1 MTQCPPAAIGQRDET
16 SDGLDCKP
24 QRRVLARGERTTGT
38 HREVTSKGLRS
49 GQVACRW
56 APDPRAVLRRRLG
69 RGRFD
74 PAGET
79 LPAARSAASRTVR
92 ALSIVVA
99 LMSMGAFVQDA
110 QAQVTVFPLPGARYA
125 MPTTQ
130 ITFRGVSPGE
140 IGGVRVVGSKSG
152 VHSGTL
158 RAHSDGAGASFLAAE
173 PFTPGETVTVTT
185 AVSVLG
191 GSNGSFSF
199 GIATPASPIAPAP
212 LPRAPAGSTGV
223 QRFHSRPDLV
233 PPSVTVTNNS
243 APPSAGDIF
252 LAPQFGP
259 VQDGPMIVDPSGQV
273 VWFDPTTLSSK
284 LLTTDFRVQNL
295 YGQPVLT
302 WWQGYTNSG
311 SGRGEGVIFD
321 RNYRLLKI
329 VRAGNGLQMDLH
341 EFLVTPQGQAY
352 VIAAA
357 PVRLAGWA
365 RPAMDSIVQEIDI
378 RTGLVMFSWDALD
391 HVSLSESYLFGS
403 RQPGHILDPYH
414 VNSIALDHDG
424 NLIISARNTST
435 IYKVDHSTG
444 NVIWRL
450 GGKRSSFKMG
460 PGTRTAFQ
468 HNATVQPDG
477 TITIF
482 DDGGGPPRV
491 HTASRGIRIALDTA
505 TMTATLVGQYSHR
518 PATAAAFEGGV
529 QALGGGETFVGW
541 GQQPYFSEYDASG
554 RQDYDAR
561 FTAYTSSYR
570 AYRFPWDGQPTTKPA
585 LAISTGTDGTI
596 TPYVSWNGATS
607 VAGWRV
613 LAGPGAASLAPVR
626 QIPKRGF
633 ESAIPVH
640 SGEPYFAVQ
649 ALSSS
654 GRVVSS
660 SRTTAAP
667 AHLAIY
673 GRSAFIA
680 PGGMGGLPVSCLAK
694 RTCSASTSV
703 WSGHRL
709 LARSGR
715 ERLAAGSGGI
725 LYFRLSPVAR
735 KLLKHARGGRLPV
748 QVTVRDRSGIKT
760 TARLSLI
767 AFHTSGGGPRRDL
780 RSSRTLRITGAT
792 DFVSARGVGGV
803 LTACL
808 TTTTCDVRMTVSAG
822 GNVIA
827 RTGRE
832 SIGADE
838 LGYVMFRLTPA
849 GRSMLV
855 QAAGGQLAAHVTIA
869 DNRTTTTGDIALVA
883 FR

>member
-1 MTQCPPAAIGQRDET
+1 MTQCPAAAVGQRDET
-16 SDGLDCKP
+16 SDGLDCKL
-24 QRRVLARGERTTGT
+24 QRRALARGERTTGT
-38 HREVTSKGLRS
+38 HREVTSKRLRS
-49 GQVACRW
+49 GQVASRR
-56 APDPRAVLRRRLG
+56 APDPRAVPRPRLG

-79 LPAARSAASRTVR
+79 LPAARGAVSRTVR
-92 ALSIVVA
+92 ALLIVVA
-99 LMSMGAFVQDA
+99 LMSTGAFVQDA
-110 QAQVTVFPLPGARYA
+110 HAQVTVSPLPGARYA

-130 ITFRGVSPGE
+130 ITFRGVSPGA

-185 AVSVLG
+185 GLSVLG

-233 PPSVTVTNNS
+233 PPSVTVTENS

-259 VQDGPMIVDPSGQV
+259 VQDGPMIVDPSGNL
-273 VWFDPTTLSSK
+273 VWFDPTALSSK

-365 RPAMDSIVQEIDI
+365 RPVMDSIVQEIDI

-391 HVSLSESYLFGS
+391 HVSPSESYLFGS

-435 IYKVDHSTG
+435 VYKVDHSTG

-491 HTASRGIRIALDTA
+491 HPASRGIRIALDNA
-505 TMTATLVGQYSHR
+505 TMTATLVRQYSHR

-541 GQQPYFSEYDASG
+541 ASSRTSPSTTQAVGRTTTRASPPTPPATARTASRGMGSRRRSRRSRSAPGQTERSHRTSAGTAPRRLPDGGCSQ
-554 RQDYDAR
+554 AR
-561 FTAYTSSYR
+561 A
-570 AYRFPWDGQPTTKPA
+570 W
-585 LAISTGTDGTI
+585 IH
-596 TPYVSWNGATS
+596 W
-607 VAGWRV
+607 
-613 LAGPGAASLAPVR
+613 APVR
-626 QIPKRGF
+626 RIRSTGSSRRSRCTAASRTSRCRRCRAAGACSRARARPRRRRILRSTGEARSSLPAAWAVF
-633 ESAIPVH
+633 RSAAYR
-640 SGEPYFAVQ
+640 SGPA
-649 ALSSS
+649 APAPAC
-654 GRVVSS
+654 GRVTGCLPAAVANGLPRGPGPSSTSGSRRPPADS
-660 SRTTAAP
+660 SRTRP
-667 AHLAIY
+667 EDDS
-673 GRSAFIA
+673 R
-680 PGGMGGLPVSCLAK
+680 
-694 RTCSASTSV
+694 
-703 WSGHRL
+703 
-709 LARSGR
+709 
-715 ERLAAGSGGI
+715 
-725 LYFRLSPVAR
+725 FR
-735 KLLKHARGGRLPV
+735 
-748 QVTVRDRSGIKT
+748 
-760 TARLSLI
+760 
-767 AFHTSGGGPRRDL
+767 
-780 RSSRTLRITGAT
+780 
-792 DFVSARGVGGV
+792 
-803 LTACL
+803 
-808 TTTTCDVRMTVSAG
+808 
-822 GNVIA
+822 
-827 RTGRE
+827 
-832 SIGADE
+832 
-838 LGYVMFRLTPA
+838 
-849 GRSMLV
+849 
-855 QAAGGQLAAHVTIA
+855 
-869 DNRTTTTGDIALVA
+869 
-883 FR
+883 